1 MSLKED
7 FVKQLHEQYA
17 INNNAHLSSVISLM
31 VAMLAVFYG
40 FGYMFVYSSIYF
52 SSDFKFVVGNGIYTL
67 DAFVFTAMATNIVLS
82 IMISVCL
89 YQGFAGR
96 YEQFITYAI
105 RKKYG
110 LIDDVD
116 NQYSIFPSYYQP
128 FFKQGLE
135 IPQGLFG
142 VFVKIFIGLAIL
154 IQLIV
159 LIKFSQNIYEYHENE
174 IHGVGVLYVAFYIV
188 VSFFVYYRSYVLW
201 IDKVKKYNSLQNEF
215 KSKIFPNIDKSMSNV
230 RLKSYAKLCYFKF
243 R

>member
-52 SSDFKFVVGNGIYTL
+52 SSDFKFVVNNGIYTL

-110 LIDDVD
+110 LIDDLD
-116 NQYSIFPSYYQP
+116 DKYSIFPSYYQP

-142 VFVKIFIGLAIL
+142 LFVKIFIGLAVL

-159 LIKFSQNIYEYHENE
+159 LMKFSQNIYEYHYNE
-174 IHGVGVLYVAFYIV
+174 IHGIGVLYVAFYIV
-188 VSFFVYYRSYVLW
+188 VSFFVYYRSYILW
-201 IDKVKKYNSLQNEF
+201 TDKVKKYNSLQNEF
-215 KSKIFPNIDKSMSNV
+215 MSKNLPNINKSMPV
-230 RLKSYAKLCYFKF
+230 DRLKTYAKLYYFKF